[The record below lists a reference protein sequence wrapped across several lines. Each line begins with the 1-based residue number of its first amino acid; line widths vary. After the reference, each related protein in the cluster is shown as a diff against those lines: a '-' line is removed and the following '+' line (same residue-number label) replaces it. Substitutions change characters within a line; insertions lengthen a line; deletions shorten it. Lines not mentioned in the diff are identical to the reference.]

1 MDALLSR
8 VFMNGNSQAVRIP
21 SEFWLA
27 TDRLQISRTPQADLL
42 IHPCPP
48 QRGKALID
56 LLAGFD
62 ADFVTALEQQLQ
74 AQKLPLQE
82 RESL

>member
-1 MDALLSR
+1 
-8 VFMNGNSQAVRIP
+8 
-21 SEFWLA
+21 
-27 TDRLQISRTPQADLL
+27 
-42 IHPCPP
+42 
-48 QRGKALID
+48 

>member
-1 MDALLSR
+1 MDTLPSR

-21 SEFWLA
+21 AEFRLA
-27 TDRLQISRTPQADLL
+27 TDRVQISRTPQGDLL
-42 IHPCPP
+42 IHPCSP
-48 QRGKALID
+48 QRGSALID

>member
-1 MDALLSR
+1 MDTLPSR

-21 SEFWLA
+21 AEFRLA
-27 TDRLQISRTPQADLL
+27 TDRVQISRTPQGDLL
-42 IHPCPP
+42 IHPCSP
-48 QRGKALID
+48 QRGRALID

-62 ADFVTALEQQLQ
+62 ADFVTALEQQQ
-74 AQKLPLQE
+74 AEKLPLQE